1 MKFYIVKR
9 KTIFV
14 IITVILILAVLL
26 GTLWNYSRTKDVFFN
41 TDIYYQGT
49 KDEKVVAFACNID
62 WGNEYID
69 DMLKIFKNNNIKITF
84 FPTGRWAEN
93 NKDILLNIYSEGHEI
108 GNHGYRHLDYDKLDY
123 NSNRD
128 EINTAHKA
136 IESITKE
143 SPKYFSPPSGAFN
156 EHTIKAAGDLGY
168 RTILW
173 SVDTI
178 DWRKDSYKDIIVTRV
193 VDKIHDSAIVLMH
206 PTIETNKALPEIIN
220 KLFQKGY
227 KIGTIS
233 DVM

>member
-1 MKFYIVKR
+1 MKFFIISK
-9 KTIFV
+9 KTIY
-14 IITVILILAVLL
+14 IIFTIILVLFIIF
-26 GTLWNYSRTKDVFFN
+26 GTIWNYSRTIDVFN

-69 DMLKIFKNNNIKITF
+69 EMLKIFKDNDIKITF

-93 NKDILLNIYSEGHEI
+93 NEDMLLNIYKEGHEI

-123 NSNRD
+123 NTNYD
-128 EINTAHKA
+128 EINTAHEI
-136 IESITKE
+136 IENIISV

-156 EHTIKAAGDLGY
+156 ESTIKAADDLGY
-168 RTILW
+168 KTILW

-178 DWRKDSYKDIIVTRV
+178 DWRNDSYKEVIIRRV

-206 PTIETNKALPEIIN
+206 PTGETNKALPEIIN
-220 KLFQKGY
+220 NLFQKGY
-227 KIGTIS
+227 RIGTIS
-233 DVM
+233 DVI